1 MSGGASIVTAVVL
14 NWNNA
19 PDTIECLES
28 LRAATHP
35 ALRVLVVDNGSTDGS
50 ELTLRT
56 RFPDLQFLQTGENL
70 GFAGGNN
77 AGIRRALDE
86 GADLVLLLNNDTTV
100 DPGFVD
106 ALVAAARSS
115 PDAGM
120 LCPKILFHDRPDVLW
135 YAGAS
140 FHPWLGWGRHR
151 GHGQVD
157 RGQFDRVEETARPTG
172 CALLVTRALC
182 ERVGLLREDFFCYAE
197 DLEWGLRARK
207 AGFSIL
213 YVPAS
218 RVWHKISRATGGERS
233 VAPVR
238 YLTRNLLAC
247 VDEQL
252 PLPPGIRWL
261 RRGAIVAAGALGV
274 ITHRLP
280 VGPGLVAVARGAAD
294 RWRGRMGR
302 LPS

>member
-1 MSGGASIVTAVVL
+1 MPAPVVTVVVL

-19 PDTIECLES
+19 QDTIDCVES
-28 LRAATHP
+28 VLSCTYPGLRI
-35 ALRVLVVDNGSTDGS
+35 LLVDNGSSDGS
-50 ELTLRT
+50 EAVLRA
-56 RFPDLQFLQTGENL
+56 RFPGIPLLQTGENL
-70 GFAGGNN
+70 GFAGGND
-77 AGIRRALDE
+77 AGIRRALSD
-86 GADLVLLLNNDTTV
+86 GAELVLLLNNDTTV

-106 ALVAAARSS
+106 ALVTAARAH
-115 PDAGM
+115 PGAGM

-140 FHPWLGWGRHR
+140 FHPWMGWGRHR

-157 RGQFDRVEETARPTG
+157 RGQFDRLEETGRPTG

-197 DLEWGLRARK
+197 DLEWGIRARK
-207 AGFSIL
+207 AGFSVL

-218 RVWHKISRATGGERS
+218 RVWHRVSRSTGGERA
-233 VAPVR
+233 VTPVR
-238 YLTRNLLAC
+238 YLTRNVLAC
-247 VDEQL
+247 VDDQL

-261 RRGAIVAAGALGV
+261 RRGAILAAGAIGV
-274 ITHRLP
+274 FTNRLP
-280 VGPGLVAVARGAAD
+280 IGPGLAAVARGAGD

>member
-1 MSGGASIVTAVVL
+1 MPAPVVTVVVL

-19 PDTIECLES
+19 QDTIDCVES
-28 LRAATHP
+28 VLSCTYPGLRI
-35 ALRVLVVDNGSTDGS
+35 LLVDNGSSDGS
-50 ELTLRT
+50 EAVLRA
-56 RFPDLQFLQTGENL
+56 RFPGIPLLQTGENL
-70 GFAGGNN
+70 GFAGGND
-77 AGIRRALDE
+77 AGIRRALSD
-86 GADLVLLLNNDTTV
+86 GAELVLLLNNDTTV

-106 ALVAAARSS
+106 ALVTAARAH
-115 PDAGM
+115 PGAGM

-157 RGQFDRVEETARPTG
+157 RGQFDRLEETGRPTG

-197 DLEWGLRARK
+197 DLEWGIRARK
-207 AGFSIL
+207 AGFSVL

-218 RVWHKISRATGGERS
+218 RVWHRVSRSTGGERA
-233 VAPVR
+233 VTPVR
-238 YLTRNLLAC
+238 YLTRNVLAC
-247 VDEQL
+247 VDDQL

-261 RRGAIVAAGALGV
+261 RRGAILAAGAIGV
-274 ITHRLP
+274 FTNRLP
-280 VGPGLVAVARGAAD
+280 IGPGLAAVARGAGD